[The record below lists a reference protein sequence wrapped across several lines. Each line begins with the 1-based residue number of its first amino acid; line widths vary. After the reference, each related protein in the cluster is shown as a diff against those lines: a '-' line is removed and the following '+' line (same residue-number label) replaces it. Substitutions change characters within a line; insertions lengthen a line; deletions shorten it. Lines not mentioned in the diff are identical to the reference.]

1 MYQWWQGYGTE
12 NVSPDT
18 FKELGP
24 NIFHRVRTPRRFE
37 WSRSRERSDARFT
50 DGLLALKQ
58 ARRSGLGDTGKKR
71 YFCRASTCMGR
82 CNVEAGLKRKAPA
95 TATVKLEVDVD
106 LEPKKKVS
114 DLLLI
119 PKDAVEWEPNVMAE
133 CRSTDV
139 DNYPF
144 EYATMSYVNDATRRS
159 PKAPTDIVH
168 FLQRE
173 QAGETEKHPRDLKS
187 ACYCHG
193 IRGLRKVRKSDV
205 TCPII

>member
-12 NVSPDT
+12 NISPDT

-37 WSRSRERSDARFT
+37 WSRSRARSNARFT

-144 EYATMSYVNDATRRS
+144 EYATMVRTSTMRRDDR
-159 PKAPTDIVH
+159 PKPRLTS
-168 FLQRE
+168 FTFYSESKREKQRN
-173 QAGETEKHPRDLKS
+173 
-187 ACYCHG
+187 
-193 IRGLRKVRKSDV
+193 IRE
-205 TCPII
+205 I